1 MFKMTASM
9 IAIAMIAIT
18 LSATIAAA
26 QTPTPPTRVAIPLA
40 AKANTRAVVTS
51 GGRDAMPASP
61 LRASMNTMKFVSVQ
75 GHGVAQR
82 LVPSPVA
89 GVKPGTP
96 PK

>member
-9 IAIAMIAIT
+9 IAIA

-26 QTPTPPTRVAIPLA
+26 QTPTPPTRVAVPLA
-40 AKANTRAVVTS
+40 AKANAHAVVTL
-51 GGRDAMPASP
+51 GGRDAMPAKP
-61 LRASMNTMKFVSVQ
+61 LGANTMKFVSVQ

-96 PK
+96 SK

>member
-9 IAIAMIAIT
+9 IAIA
-18 LSATIAAA
+18 LSSTIAAA

-40 AKANTRAVVTS
+40 AKANARAVVTA

-61 LRASMNTMKFVSVQ
+61 LGANTMKFVSVQ
-75 GHGVAQR
+75 GHGIAQR
-82 LVPSPVA
+82 LIASKAV
-89 GVKPGTP
+89 GVKPDTQ

>member
-9 IAIAMIAIT
+9 IAIAMTAIT

-40 AKANTRAVVTS
+40 AKANARAVVTA

-61 LRASMNTMKFVSVQ
+61 LGANTMKFVSVQ

-82 LVPSPVA
+82 LAPSPVA
-89 GVKPGTP
+89 GVKPGTQS
-96 PK
+96 K